1 MAVQFGALICEA
13 FIEVGHHF
21 SNLGLV
27 EHVERVHEGV
37 VEHQI
42 AEAHEGTVRVEPD
55 EENPRQIAHA
65 LHVPN
70 VWPVELKQLQQ
81 SLDLR
86 SHSPTFLLI
95 ELEVHSAEVEVDDG
109 AARRFVLH
117 VVLELFD
124 EQSVEFFGDALS
136 IFDGLHG

>member
-1 MAVQFGALICEA
+1 MAVQFGAFIREA
-13 FIEVGHHF
+13 FIEIRHYF
-21 SNLGLV
+21 SNFGLV

-42 AEAHEGTVRVEPD
+42 AETHKGTVRVEAD
-55 EENPRQIAHA
+55 QENPSQIAHA
-65 LHVPN
+65 LHIPN
-70 VWPVELKQLQQ
+70 IRPIELKQFQQ
-81 SLDLR
+81 SLDLC
-86 SHSPTFLLI
+86 SHSATFLLI

-109 AARRFVLH
+109 AARRFVLYI
-117 VVLELFD
+117 VLELLD